1 MILSWDTF
9 FIVECKE
16 MLIQFN
22 QIIYNNQDAE
32 GSAGMSDAN
41 PVIEVSSYSECLS
54 KEKQK
59 WACWQALKV

>member
-41 PVIEVSSYSECLS
+41 PVIEVSSYSVCLS
-54 KEKQK
+54 KEKQNGRAGK
-59 WACWQALKV
+59 P